1 MSLEGFNSKR
11 KLWGTRICKHKLY
24 PQRFCK
30 PTNQEKKECIKI
42 KSFLESGSPLSTL
55 THTKNGNVGRREE
68 KSKKIFFRRERKGR
82 EAQKHRSKNAENQSQ
97 GENPGSSPRKMTLH
111 IQGNPTKLTSDFLA
125 KTLEDNG
132 IKYSKLKEKK
142 NCQPGILYPAK
153 SS

>member
-1 MSLEGFNSKR
+1 M
-11 KLWGTRICKHKLY
+11 
-24 PQRFCK
+24 
-30 PTNQEKKECIKI
+30 

-82 EAQKHRSKNAENQSQ
+82 EAQKHHSKNAENQSQ

-132 IKYSKLKEKK
+132 IKYSNLKEKK
-142 NCQPGILYPAK
+142 KTVNQEFYIQQSHLKKKINKNEGKIKTFLDKQKLKKIRRMGIIYVGR
-153 SS
+153 SRNV

>member
-1 MSLEGFNSKR
+1 ML
-11 KLWGTRICKHKLY
+11 
-24 PQRFCK
+24 
-30 PTNQEKKECIKI
+30 
-42 KSFLESGSPLSTL
+42 FLNHFAISALVYFFSC
-55 THTKNGNVGRREE
+55 EE

-132 IKYSKLKEKK
+132 IKYSNLKEKK